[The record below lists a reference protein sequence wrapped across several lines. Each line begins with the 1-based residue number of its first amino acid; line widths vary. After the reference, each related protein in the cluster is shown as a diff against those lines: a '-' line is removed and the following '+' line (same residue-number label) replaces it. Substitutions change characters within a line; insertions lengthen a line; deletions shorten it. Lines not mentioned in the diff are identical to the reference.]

1 MFDIRPPTPAGPDM
15 NENDPSK
22 RFSKDAVRKFD
33 DGANRKNTRTEL
45 NDVAR
50 QVASQYR
57 RDTMSPVMVSGVLR
71 LVEFGLL
78 FLSGMVLYAFYL
90 GFSTHLAW
98 EYPTI
103 IFGASLIAVILLDVT
118 DCYQVQA
125 LFQPWANFG
134 RILFVWSGTFAL
146 LALAGFFLKISS
158 DFSRF
163 WFGLWFASGFVLLFG
178 LRLVLSGMIRRWAR
192 NGTMERRAVIV
203 GGGQA
208 AESLI
213 RSVEKQPYNDIRI
226 CGIFDDRDNRRS
238 PPVVAG
244 YPKLGNV
251 AELIEFAR
259 IARID
264 MLIVSL
270 PLTAESRVLSLL
282 KKLWVLPV
290 DIRLS
295 AHSNQL
301 RFRPRSYSFI
311 GSVPMLDIFDRPIND
326 WDSVAKRAFDIV
338 FSVFGIIVF
347 SPIML
352 ATAIAIKLDSK
363 GPVIFRQKRHGFN
376 NEIIDVYKFRSM
388 YADQADPT
396 ARKAVTKNDPR
407 VTRVGRFIRKTSID
421 ELPQFFNAL
430 FGSLSLVG
438 PRPHA
443 ITAQSHNKLYHE
455 VVDGYFARH
464 RVKPGVTGW
473 AQINGWRGEIDN
485 DEKIKM
491 RTEYDLHY
499 IENWSLWFDLK
510 ILFLTPVRLLN
521 TENAY

>member
-1 MFDIRPPTPAGPDM
+1 M
-15 NENDPSK
+15 NEIDPAS
-22 RFSKDAVRKFD
+22 RFSVDAVRKFD
-33 DGANRKNTRTEL
+33 EGVEHRSEPTAINNIAL
-45 NDVAR
+45 

-71 LVEFGLL
+71 LIEFALL
-78 FLSGMVLYAFYL
+78 LVSGVSLYAYYV
-90 GFSTHLAW
+90 GFNTALYWH
-98 EYPTI
+98 YPAI
-103 IFGASLIAVILLDVT
+103 IAGGSLLTVILLELT
-118 DCYQVQA
+118 DMYQISA
-125 LFQPWANFG
+125 LRRPFANFG
-134 RILFVWSGTFAL
+134 RLLLVWSGTFAL
-146 LALAGFFLKISS
+146 LALAGFFMKVSA

-163 WFGLWFASGFVLLFG
+163 WFGSWFATGFLLLFA
-178 LRLVLSGMIRRWAR
+178 LRVVVARMVRRWAR
-192 NGTMERRAVIV
+192 NGAMERRAVIV
-203 GGGQA
+203 GGGKS
-208 AESLI
+208 AEALI
-213 RSVEKQPYNDIRI
+213 RSIELYPDNDIRI
-226 CGIFDDRDNRRS
+226 CGIFDDRDDRRS

-251 AELIEFAR
+251 SELIEFAR

-270 PLTAESRVLSLL
+270 PITAETRVLSLL

-311 GSVPMLDIFDRPIND
+311 GSVPMLDIFDKPIND

-338 FSVFGIIVF
+338 FSLIGIVLF
-347 SPIML
+347 SPVML
-352 ATAIAIKLDSK
+352 ATAIAIKLDSR
-363 GPVIFRQKRHGFN
+363 GPVIFKQKRHGFN
-376 NEIIDVYKFRSM
+376 NEIIEVYKFRSM
-388 YADQADPT
+388 YTEMSDPT
-396 ARKAVTKNDPR
+396 ARNAVTKNDPR
-407 VTRVGRFIRKTSID
+407 VTRVGRIIRKTSID

-443 ITAQSHNKLYHE
+443 VAAQSHNKLYHE

-491 RTEYDLHY
+491 RTEYDLYY

-510 ILFLTPVRLLN
+510 ILLLTPIRLLN

>member
-1 MFDIRPPTPAGPDM
+1 M
-15 NENDPSK
+15 NEIDSSS
-22 RFSKDAVRKFD
+22 RFSAGAIRAFD
-33 DGANRKNTRTEL
+33 DGSGYMGHASDLNT
-45 NDVAR
+45 VAR

-71 LVEFGLL
+71 LIEFALVMLAGAAAYLLHFGWLWPSLQYPGVVVAGSALAVVLLEFADAYQMPALRRPLAYAAKLL
-78 FLSGMVLYAFYL
+78 FVLA
-90 GFSTHLAW
+90 G
-98 EYPTI
+98 
-103 IFGASLIAVILLDVT
+103 V
-118 DCYQVQA
+118 
-125 LFQPWANFG
+125 
-134 RILFVWSGTFAL
+134 FAL
-146 LALAGFFLKISS
+146 LALAGFLLKVSQE
-158 DFSRF
+158 FSRA
-163 WFGLWFASGFVLLFG
+163 WFGLWFGLGFLVLLA
-178 LRLVLSGMIRRWAR
+178 LRVVISRLMRRWAR

-203 GGGQA
+203 GGGA
-208 AESLI
+208 DAEGLI
-213 RSVEKQPYNDIRI
+213 RSVEQQPFNDIRI
-226 CGIFDDRDNRRS
+226 CGIFDDRDERRS
-238 PPVVAG
+238 PPLVAG

-251 AELIEFAR
+251 LELIEFAR

-270 PLTAESRVLSLL
+270 PMTAETRVLSML

-295 AHSNQL
+295 AHSNRL
-301 RFRPRSYSFI
+301 RFRPRAYSFI
-311 GSVPMLDIFDRPIND
+311 GSVPMLDIFDKPIND

-338 FSVFGIIVF
+338 FSLVGIALF
-347 SPIML
+347 SPVMI
-352 ATAIAIKLDSK
+352 AAAIAIRLESK

-376 NEIIDVYKFRSM
+376 NEVIEVYKFRSM
-388 YADQADPT
+388 YIDQCDPT
-396 ARKAVTKNDPR
+396 ARNAVVKNDPR

-421 ELPQFFNAL
+421 ELPQFFNSL

-443 ITAQSHNKLYHE
+443 VSAQSHNKLYHE

-473 AQINGWRGEIDN
+473 AQINGWRGEIDS
-485 DEKIKM
+485 DEKIRM
-491 RTEYDLHY
+491 RTEYDLAY

-510 ILFLTPVRLLN
+510 ILLLTPLRLLN